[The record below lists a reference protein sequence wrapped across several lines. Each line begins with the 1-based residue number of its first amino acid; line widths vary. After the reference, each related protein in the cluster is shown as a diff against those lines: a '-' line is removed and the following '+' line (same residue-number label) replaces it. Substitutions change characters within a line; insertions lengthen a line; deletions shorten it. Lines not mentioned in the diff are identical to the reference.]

1 MAKIT
6 ASQRQNLIAT
16 HQTTIQKDWAAASST
31 INRLTLELKEFA
43 AWKND
48 NFLNADSDFDL
59 DDMNTLNAQFTTIY
73 LELKSNIDSLL
84 EIGGLPST
92 DLAVYKSNNDQFIAD
107 NGIDVIEYDKR
118 YKV

>member
-6 ASQRQNLIAT
+6 ASQRQYLIAQD
-16 HQTTIQKDWAAASST
+16 QTKIQKDWAAASST

-59 DDMNTLNAQFTTIY
+59 EDM
-73 LELKSNIDSLL
+73 
-84 EIGGLPST
+84 
-92 DLAVYKSNNDQFIAD
+92 
-107 NGIDVIEYDKR
+107 
-118 YKV
+118 